1 MSEPSPNLDLARKVV
16 ATEAKCISEIVDHID
31 ERFAAAA
38 ETIYHCTGTVI
49 LTGIG
54 KAGIVA
60 QKISATLASTGTP
73 SIYLHPVEALH
84 GDLGRVRRGDVVI
97 ILSHSGSTEE
107 IIRAVNYLKARGAT
121 LIAMTSLGNN
131 PLAEYSDI
139 VLTYGEVDEACP
151 LGLAPSAS
159 TSCMLAMGD
168 ALALTVMDMRR
179 FSPEEFAAFHP
190 LGALGRK
197 LMKVEEAMTFRR
209 GERLPV
215 SNENKTVREVLI
227 EAEKIKRRAGAVLL
241 VDDKGKLTGI
251 LTDADLR
258 RKMLTDGADF
268 IDKPAREVMHPQP
281 KSIQVGELASKAM
294 AILNQHRIDELPVV
308 DQQGRPVGLLD
319 VQDLVGLK
327 SFWQNHNGKNNADTP

>member
-1 MSEPSPNLDLARKVV
+1 MSKPSPNLDLARNVI
-16 ATEAKCISEIVDHID
+16 ATEAKCISDIVNRID
-31 ERFAAAA
+31 DRFAAAV
-38 ETIYHCTGTVI
+38 ETIYRCNGTVV

-54 KAGIVA
+54 KAGIIA

-97 ILSHSGSTEE
+97 ILSHSGTTEE
-107 IIRAVNYLKARGAT
+107 IIRAVDHLKARGAT
-121 LIAMTSLGNN
+121 LIAITSSEKS
-131 PLAEYSDI
+131 PLAEYADI

-151 LGLAPSAS
+151 LGLSPSAS

-168 ALALTVMDMRR
+168 ALALTVMDMRD

-209 GERLPV
+209 GERLAV

-227 EAEKIKRRAGAVLL
+227 EAEKINRRAGAVLL
-241 VDDKGKLTGI
+241 VDDDGKLTGI

-258 RKMLTDGADF
+258 RKMLADGANF
-268 IDKPAREVMHPQP
+268 LDKPAREVMHPNP
-281 KSIQVGELASKAM
+281 KSIQAGELASKAL
-294 AILNQHRIDELPVV
+294 AILNEYRIDELPVV
-308 DQQGRPVGLLD
+308 DAQGRPIGLLD

-327 SFWQNHNGKNNADTP
+327 SFWQNHNEKNNPKT